1 MVGRYLVV
9 FSVSLTYGTNKL
21 CISETHTVAI
31 RLSRYLIVELE
42 VLFRFAPFFTGEEEE
57 RKKKSANYVFWRS
70 RKNYFFP
77 FFLSNVRK
85 ITKGFIYQRTENMA
99 FFFFRETL
107 FNFLSHIG
115 HPFPGYI

>member
-57 RKKKSANYVFWRS
+57 RKKNQQIMSFGEVVKT
-70 RKNYFFP
+70 
-77 FFLSNVRK
+77 
-85 ITKGFIYQRTENMA
+85 I
-99 FFFFRETL
+99 FFFHSF
-107 FNFLSHIG
+107 
-115 HPFPGYI
+115 